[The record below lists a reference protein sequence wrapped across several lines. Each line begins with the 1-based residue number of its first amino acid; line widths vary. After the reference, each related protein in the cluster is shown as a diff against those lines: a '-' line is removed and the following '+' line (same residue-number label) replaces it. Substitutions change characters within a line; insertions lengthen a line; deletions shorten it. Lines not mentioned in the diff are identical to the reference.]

1 MDRCININNNK
12 VKEIAKA
19 LNLPP
24 ALAAVKMEVWMD
36 KNNNKIP
43 TAQDLMPTEDIF
55 GLEKQVSENTANN
68 QIEELS
74 AKYPDYTFSKQK
86 DTRLRGFNS
95 WSVYA
100 NKKQVKTS
108 AGQLPLFAGDANARP
123 NVIEVLENR
132 GTMSNNKFKTFLGAN
147 TTDSQTALKKIAAST
162 SALADIAKKL
172 LRSNLNVPIE
182 VIDVDYFT
190 NDNMPEGIVFDKE
203 EDFKAGGFYYSGK
216 VYIARGASRAAIS
229 LLLHE
234 ILHSYTSNYLLNNP
248 DSSAVKNFDRLLK
261 HLKSPEISKLIA
273 DKYPLTNIDELL
285 TGVFTNREFIEDLK
299 LIPATNKNFK
309 SIWDEILQIFKVVFG
324 VQNVSLLDEVF
335 AEAANI
341 VELSM
346 DEYISGRE
354 ESELYNEIT
363 PIFSQEA
370 PENIAFLTSEQIK
383 ESQKRVNNKRR
394 QDALSKY
401 NLEMGKEYSFEE
413 IKKQFEKDNLFEN
426 PIYKQIESI
435 LINSNVKFVFNSL
448 NEGRNVTVNGQYD
461 LKNNTITIEPLAL
474 NLGDKKRIMLHESIH
489 AATMFATKTKN
500 KNLLTK
506 SQQDAVNNL
515 NAVLEELKK
524 DKEFEREYGIKD
536 INELLAELAN
546 PDFVKKLKNKTFTGN
561 QSFFEKIISE
571 ITKLLGLNV
580 SAYNIVEEA
589 FKNIIFDFDNNVLK
603 SVQQSIDFAI
613 AQDVSNTG
621 IQKIISNRLDELG
634 VKAKNV
640 NGDYVVEGYDI
651 NWKRPSSI
659 AKAIIGKFTSGI
671 KSDAQIERER
681 LYQESGTILHAIQA
695 SIIKKNFPEYNQSV
709 PEFVATPELQ
719 PFEEVVEAQLQ
730 PIIDAAKSRG
740 SIMKTEVFLGNV
752 KSSKAGTA
760 DLLEITPEGKYYTY
774 DLKTRFTSDTTGVSR
789 FNKVY
794 EWSLQTSEYNKMLE
808 SGDPELGIVK
818 GKVLGTYIIEFVLEP
833 KRSNIKFSGNVQFK
847 GTTPEKFLSNRQLKS
862 FTIVAPTFLRTGD
875 VKIDE
880 MISKLL
886 KQTEELKK
894 FRGGTEIQ
902 KEAKNQVLLSKLQLL
917 QDLQLKKDINKL
929 LDAASFE
936 LSYIKELIDSG
947 NIQEEQQF
955 IKEQLALYSN
965 LRSYFTEAPDDL
977 RAKMYKVQDLALDLN
992 DKFLQIGK
1000 EKIVEAANSTGIT
1013 GFVNDIFAAVK
1024 DINWMRKMT
1033 TGISNVDNPLT
1044 ATAYRTLTTSLAK
1057 AREKIQVMANQLKTA
1072 NDELKEYLGK
1082 IDYSMM
1088 IDGDQLVQK
1097 FTKDFYQ
1104 NKKIAEKAGDV
1115 SWFDDNVDYN
1125 ETKYLEARDKQLNY
1139 QETFGKKAYANY
1151 LKLEDS
1157 TLTADE
1163 IDLRADK
1170 EVAKRMNEWD
1180 NVNKKNKTKYFT
1192 PKNKWLNP
1200 KWIEIKQGKYK
1211 GTAVEKFYDIYLANL
1226 EVANQIAPDKKFT
1239 KGFIANFSKTFIEKT
1254 AENGLLGAI
1263 KGNFSGILDSLAPG
1277 YDEAYGQ
1284 KDIVTGEPVRSL
1296 YIPGTSNV
1304 KQEKSLDLAASMYKF
1319 MEGVYRYEELKDIEG
1334 VILAVKQE
1342 LKSTKFLQTDNFGNL
1357 VKTGVTEGVTKE
1369 NSNTYQMFEAWS
1381 DAVFYGQFKKDD
1393 TAIKI
1398 KGNGFGRLL
1407 GVKKGEEKAISV
1419 GKVVDGFIQYTSLR
1433 NLGFNIYSP
1442 ITNLFGGASNQYMT
1456 GASGLY
1462 YSGKDLT
1469 KAYSLVLGGKIN
1481 FPNEDSK
1488 KIRAILEWLNIDTGE
1503 FTKEKQQELSSLQ
1516 INKLLNDWNAMTLM
1530 QQSEN
1535 VLKEAGAIAMILSG
1549 KHGVNINDFTLVDG
1563 KLETNVNIYKKETLR
1578 QKIIRINNKNI
1589 GGINSDDLMMA
1600 KTYITGRLLMQHRS
1614 WLPALFYS
1622 RFGQRQK
1629 DYVLEQD
1636 IEGRYVTA
1644 WRLFKYY
1651 FDKSK
1656 FQQLEDFEKA
1666 NMKETATEAALI
1678 LATGVLSLLLK
1689 AGLDDDDKEEAYYKI
1704 TEKLNSRFL
1713 AELTFFIPLNFP
1725 AQYQI
1730 LLKPAAAAGTAED
1743 LGRFAGSLY
1752 TESMGTEKEKEK
1764 NKPGRR
1770 ALKLIP
1776 GANKV
1781 ESFLNDLGYTE

>member
-1 MDRCININNNK
+1 MADRCINPNNPKVIELAKELNK
-12 VKEIAKA
+12 SKY
-19 LNLPP
+19 
-24 ALAAVKMEVWMD
+24 EVAIDIKLWQD
-36 KNNNKIP
+36 VNGNIIP
-43 TAQDLMPTEDIF
+43 TAQDLMPTENIF
-55 GLEKQVSENTANN
+55 DLEKQVSENTANN

-100 NKKQVKTS
+100 NKKQVKTP

-132 GTMSNNKFKTFLGAN
+132 GTMSNNKFKTFLGSN
-147 TTDSQTALKKIAAST
+147 ISDSQTALKKIAAST
-162 SALADIAKKL
+162 SAMSNIAKKL

-190 NDNMPEGIVFDKE
+190 NDNMPEGVVFGKE
-203 EDFKAGGFYYSGK
+203 EGFKAGGFYYSGK
-216 VYIARGASRAAIS
+216 VYIARGANRAAIS

-234 ILHSYTSNYLLNNP
+234 ILHAYTKNYLANNP

-261 HLKSPEISKLIA
+261 HLRSPEINKLIA
-273 DKYPLTNIDELL
+273 DKYPLSDLDELL
-285 TGVFTNREFIEDLK
+285 AGIFTNRDFIEDLK

-309 SIWDEILQIFKVVFG
+309 SVWDEILQIFKVVFG

-346 DEYISGRE
+346 DEYESNRE
-354 ESELYNEIT
+354 ESELYNEVT
-363 PIFSQEA
+363 PVFSQEA
-370 PENIAFLTSEQIK
+370 PE
-383 ESQKRVNNKRR
+383 
-394 QDALSKY
+394 
-401 NLEMGKEYSFEE
+401 
-413 IKKQFEKDNLFEN
+413 
-426 PIYKQIESI
+426 
-435 LINSNVKFVFNSL
+435 
-448 NEGRNVTVNGQYD
+448 
-461 LKNNTITIEPLAL
+461 
-474 NLGDKKRIMLHESIH
+474 
-489 AATMFATKTKN
+489 
-500 KNLLTK
+500 
-506 SQQDAVNNL
+506 
-515 NAVLEELKK
+515 
-524 DKEFEREYGIKD
+524 
-536 INELLAELAN
+536 
-546 PDFVKKLKNKTFTGN
+546 
-561 QSFFEKIISE
+561 
-571 ITKLLGLNV
+571 
-580 SAYNIVEEA
+580 
-589 FKNIIFDFDNNVLK
+589 
-603 SVQQSIDFAI
+603 
-613 AQDVSNTG
+613 NTG

-634 VKAKNV
+634 AKAKNV
-640 NGDYVVEGYDI
+640 NGDYVVQGYDI

-659 AKAIIGKFTSGI
+659 AKAIIGSFTSGI

-719 PFEEVVEAQLQ
+719 PFEEVIEAQLQ

-740 SIMKTEVFLGNV
+740 SIMKAEVFLGNV

-862 FTIVAPTFLRTGD
+862 FNIVAPTFLRTED
-875 VKIDE
+875 TKLNE

-902 KEAKNQVLLSKLQLL
+902 REAKNQVLLSKLQLL
-917 QDLQLKKDINKL
+917 QDLQLKQDITKL

-955 IKEQLALYSN
+955 IKEQLELYSN
-965 LRSYFTEAPDDL
+965 LRSYFTGASDEL
-977 RAKMYKVQDLALDLN
+977 RVKMYKVQDLALDLN
-992 DKFLQIGK
+992 DKFLQMGK
-1000 EKIVEAANSTGIT
+1000 EAIVEAANSTGVT
-1013 GFVNDIFAAVK
+1013 GFVKDIFAAVK
-1024 DINWMRKMT
+1024 DINWMRKLV
-1033 TGISNVDNPLT
+1033 TGISTVDNPLV
-1044 ATAYRTLTTSLAK
+1044 ATAYRAVTTALARS
-1057 AREKIQVMANQLKTA
+1057 REKIEIMANKLKEA
-1072 NDELKEYLGK
+1072 NDELYKYLGK
-1082 IDYSMM
+1082 VDYSMM
-1088 IDGDQLVQK
+1088 IDGDELVQQ
-1097 FTKDFYQ
+1097 FTKDFYKT
-1104 NKKIAEKAGDV
+1104 KKIAEKAGDV
-1115 SWFDDNVDYN
+1115 SWFDANVDYN
-1125 ETKYLEARDKQLNY
+1125 EAKYLEARDRQLNY

-1170 EVAKRMNEWD
+1170 EVVKRMVEWD
-1180 NVNKKNKTKYFT
+1180 SANKKNKTKYFT
-1192 PKNKWLNP
+1192 PKNQWLNP
-1200 KWIEIKQGKYK
+1200 KWVEIKQGNYK

-1226 EVANQIAPDKKFT
+1226 EVANSIAPNKNFT
-1239 KGFIANFSKTFIEKT
+1239 KGFIANFSKNFIEKT
-1254 AENGLLGAI
+1254 AQNGLLGAI
-1263 KGNFSGILDSLAPG
+1263 KGNASGLLDELSPG
-1277 YDEAYGQ
+1277 FDEAYGQ
-1284 KDIVTGEPVRSL
+1284 RDIITGESVRSL
-1296 YIPGTSNV
+1296 YIPGTSDA
-1304 KQEKSLDLAASMYKF
+1304 KQDKSLDLASSMYKF
-1319 MEGVYRYEELKDIEG
+1319 MEGVYRYEELKDIEK
-1334 VILAVKQE
+1334 VVLAVKQE
-1342 LKSTKFLQTDNFGNL
+1342 LKSAKFLQTDKLGNL
-1357 VKTGVTEGVTKE
+1357 VNNGVTEGTVIQ

-1381 DAVFYGQFKKDD
+1381 DAILYGQYKKGD
-1393 TAIKI
+1393 TAFKI
-1398 KGNGFGRLL
+1398 SGNGFGKLL
-1407 GVKKGEEKAISV
+1407 GLKKDEEKAISV
-1419 GKVVDGFIQYTSLR
+1419 GKIIDGFIKYTSIR
-1433 NLGFNIYSP
+1433 NLGFNMYSP

-1456 GASGLY
+1456 GASGAY
-1462 YSGKDLT
+1462 YSGTDLT
-1469 KAYSLVLGGKIN
+1469 KAYSLVLGGKLN
-1481 FPNEDSK
+1481 FPNEEIK
-1488 KIRAILEWLNIDTGE
+1488 KARLILDWLQIDTGE
-1503 FTKEKQQELSSLQ
+1503 FSKDISEKLSAYKA
-1516 INKLLNDWNAMTLM
+1516 NKLLSDWNSMTLM
-1530 QQSEN
+1530 RESEN
-1535 VLKEAGAIAMILSG
+1535 VLREAGAIAMILSG
-1549 KHGVNINDFTLVDG
+1549 KNGVTMEDFDLVDG
-1563 KLETNVNIYKKETLR
+1563 KLNTKLNIYKKETLR
-1578 QKIIRINNKNI
+1578 QKVIAVNNKNI
-1589 GGINSDDLMMA
+1589 GGINNDDIMMA

-1622 RFGQRQK
+1622 RFGQKQK
-1629 DYVLEQD
+1629 NYVLERD

-1644 WRLFKYY
+1644 YRLFKYY

-1656 FQQLEDFEKA
+1656 FSTLEDFEKA

-1704 TEKLNSRFL
+1704 TTKINSRFL
-1713 AELTFFIPLNFP
+1713 SELTFFVDPTLQS
-1725 AQYQI
+1725 QYQI
-1730 LLKPAAAAGTAED
+1730 LLKPAAAAGTVED
-1743 LGRFAGSLY
+1743 LGRFVGSLY
-1752 TESMGTEKEKEK
+1752 KESMGDEKEKKK
-1764 NKPGRR
+1764 NKPLKK

>member
-1 MDRCININNNK
+1 MENKCLNLNNGR
-12 VKEIAKA
+12 VQELAKEINVA
-19 LNLPP
+19 P
-24 ALAAVKMEVWMD
+24 ALAAAMMSVWMD
-36 KNNNKIP
+36 KNNGKIP
-43 TAQDLMPTEDIF
+43 KIEDII
-55 GLEKQVSENTANN
+55 GNRYYNITDHKE
-68 QIEELS
+68 
-74 AKYPDYTFSKQK
+74 
-86 DTRLRGFNS
+86 
-95 WSVYA
+95 VYA
-100 NKKQVKTS
+100 QYDLLTKDGKIKQFTESEAKRIAKSLDRSPNYDFHARKYIGNQWRVLAFNPFENAVEEEPT
-108 AGQLPLFAGDANARP
+108 AVQLPLFAGDKNVRP
-123 NVIEVLENR
+123 NAITTVNR
-132 GTMSNNKFKTFLGAN
+132 GTMSDNKFKTFLGTN
-147 TTDSQTALKKIAAST
+147 VSDSQTALKKIAASSST
-162 SALADIAKKL
+162 LSNIAKKL
-172 LRSNLNVPIE
+172 LKTDLNVPVE
-182 VIDVDYFT
+182 VVDVDYFYK
-190 NDNMPEGIVFDKE
+190 DNLPEGVTFNKD
-203 EDFKAGGFYYSGK
+203 EDFKGAGFYSPTLRK
-216 VYIARGASRAAIS
+216 IYIARGAQAEAIP
-229 LLLHE
+229 LILHE
-234 ILHSYTSNYLLNNP
+234 VLHSYTYNYINNNP
-248 DSSAVKNFDRLLK
+248 SSPAVKNFNRLLEY
-261 HLKSPEISKLIA
+261 LKSPEISRLIEN
-273 DKYPLTNIDELL
+273 KYPLTDMDELL
-285 TGVFTNREFIEDLK
+285 TGIFTNSKFINELK

-309 SIWDEILQIFKVVFG
+309 SVWDEILQIFKVIFG
-324 VQNVSLLDEVF
+324 IENKSLFDEIF
-335 AEAANI
+335 SEAANI
-341 VELSM
+341 TELSM
-346 DEYISGRE
+346 DEYLSGQE
-354 ESELYNEIT
+354 ESELANEAFT
-363 PIFSQEA
+363 PIFSSEES
-370 PENIAFLTSEQIK
+370 EN
-383 ESQKRVNNKRR
+383 N
-394 QDALSKY
+394 
-401 NLEMGKEYSFEE
+401 
-413 IKKQFEKDNLFEN
+413 
-426 PIYKQIESI
+426 
-435 LINSNVKFVFNSL
+435 
-448 NEGRNVTVNGQYD
+448 
-461 LKNNTITIEPLAL
+461 
-474 NLGDKKRIMLHESIH
+474 
-489 AATMFATKTKN
+489 
-500 KNLLTK
+500 
-506 SQQDAVNNL
+506 
-515 NAVLEELKK
+515 
-524 DKEFEREYGIKD
+524 
-536 INELLAELAN
+536 
-546 PDFVKKLKNKTFTGN
+546 
-561 QSFFEKIISE
+561 
-571 ITKLLGLNV
+571 
-580 SAYNIVEEA
+580 
-589 FKNIIFDFDNNVLK
+589 
-603 SVQQSIDFAI
+603 
-613 AQDVSNTG
+613 G

-634 VKAKNV
+634 AKAKNV

-659 AKAIIGKFTSGI
+659 AKAIIGGFTSGI
-671 KSDAQIERER
+671 KSDAQIEREK

-695 SIIKKNFPEYNQSV
+695 NVIKKNFPEYNQSV
-709 PEFVATPELQ
+709 PEFVVTPELQ
-719 PFEEVVEAQLQ
+719 PFQEVIEAQLK

-740 SIMKTEVFLGNV
+740 SIMKAEVFLGNI

-774 DLKTRFTSDTTGVSR
+774 DLKTRYSSDTTGVSR

-808 SGDPELGIVK
+808 SGDQELGIVK

-833 KRSNIKFSGNVQFK
+833 KKSNLKFTGNIQFK
-847 GTTPEKFLSNRQLKS
+847 GTTPEKFLGNRQLKS
-862 FTIVAPTFLRTGD
+862 FTIVAPTFLRTQD
-875 VKIDE
+875 TKIDE

-917 QDLQLKKDINKL
+917 QDLQLRKDINKL

-965 LRSYFTEAPDDL
+965 LRSYFTEASDEL

-1000 EKIVEAANSTGIT
+1000 ESIKEAANSTGIT
-1013 GFVNDIFAAVK
+1013 DFVSNVFAAVK
-1024 DINWMRKMT
+1024 DVNWLRKMT

-1057 AREKIQVMANQLKTA
+1057 AREKIQVMANQLKEA
-1072 NDELKEYLGK
+1072 NDELQAYLGK

-1088 IDGDQLVQK
+1088 IDGDELVQK
-1097 FTKDFYQ
+1097 FTKGFYQ
-1104 NKKIAEKAGDV
+1104 AKKAAEKTGDI
-1115 SWFDDNVDYN
+1115 SWFDANVDYN
-1125 ETKYLEARDKQLNY
+1125 EAKYLEARDKQLNY

-1170 EVAKRMNEWD
+1170 EVAKRMSEWD
-1180 NVNKKNKTKYFT
+1180 SANKKNKTKYFT
-1192 PKNKWLNP
+1192 PKNQWLNP
-1200 KWIEIKQGKYK
+1200 KWVEIKEGKYK

-1342 LKSTKFLQTDNFGNL
+1342 LKSAKFLQTDKFGNL

-1393 TAIKI
+1393 TAVKI

-1442 ITNLFGGASNQYMT
+1442 ITNLFGGSTNQYMT

-1469 KAYSLVLGGKIN
+1469 KAYSLVLGGKTN
-1481 FPNEDSK
+1481 FPNEDAK
-1488 KIRAILEWLNIDTGE
+1488 KVRAILDWLNIDTGE
-1503 FTKEKQQELSSLQ
+1503 FTKEKQQELSSLK

-1622 RFGQRQK
+1622 RFGQKQK

-1651 FDKSK
+1651 FDKSQ
-1656 FQQLEDFEKA
+1656 FSTLEDFEKA
-1666 NMKETATEAALI
+1666 NMKEAATEAALI
-1678 LATGVLSLLLK
+1678 IAIGTLSLLLK

-1704 TEKLNSRFL
+1704 SQKLSSRFL
-1713 AELTFFIPLNFP
+1713 SELTFFIPGNFK

-1730 LLKPAAAAGTAED
+1730 LLSPAASASTAED
-1743 LGRFAGSLY
+1743 FGRLLG
-1752 TESMGTEKEKEK
+1752 SMYDEGFGTEKEQKK
-1764 NKPGRR
+1764 AKPGKK

-1776 GANKV
+1776 GVNKV
-1781 ESFLNDLGYTE
+1781 ESFIDDLGFLEDK